1 MMEVLTYP
9 NEILKQ
15 KSAAVDQITAEEI
28 DQLNQMYDLMKA
40 SNGVGLAA
48 PQVGILKRMVVIQ
61 TDEKQEPLKMIN
73 PKITARSSDII
84 LFNEGC
90 LSVPGEYH
98 DVTRYAAIKFQYT
111 NINGELVE
119 SEAEELLAVCIQ
131 HEIDHLDGKLFID
144 RLSKGQRSKLLKK
157 YFEKQEQK

>member
-1 MMEVLTYP
+1 MMEVLKYP
-9 NEILKQ
+9 NDILKQ
-15 KSAAVDQITAEEI
+15 KSAVVEKVTDEEI
-28 DQLNQMYDLMKA
+28 NQLKEMYELMKT

-61 TDEKQEPLKMIN
+61 TDENQEPLMMIN
-73 PKITARSSDII
+73 PKITERSSDFI

-98 DVTRYAAIKFQYT
+98 DVARYAAIKFQYT
-111 NINGELVE
+111 NINGEIVE
-119 SEAEELLAVCIQ
+119 SEASELLAVCVQ

-144 RLSKGQRSKLLKK
+144 RLSKGQRSRLLKK
-157 YFEKQEQK
+157 YFDKQEKK